1 VAVEMEAAE
10 DEDVDEVLMVRM
22 PLAEEMEVGP
32 LFMLLLL
39 MLLLHEGGVLMYDG
53 VDVEGE

>member
-1 VAVEMEAAE
+1 MEAAE